1 MDSPTSSHMG
11 HCWGCCVAPSYRHC
25 LTRHRVIDGERAVGA
40 CATPQMVMTKRQ
52 LNHFLSG
59 GSWNGGNPKSF
70 KIRQFYYW
78 HPRLWWSHHFR
89 KPHKIK
95 KKRKG
100 NQHQKNVYNPHIRND
115 SLKYCPFSI
124 MFMQWFRIA
133 PRWWWRLVDYR
144 WVYHIALVIQL
155 AANAANPMKHVDL
168 VNSLHGTRGAES

>member
-1 MDSPTSSHMG
+1 MVSELWGLALLRKWLWQKGSWTTS
-11 HCWGCCVAPSYRHC
+11 YQ
-25 LTRHRVIDGERAVGA
+25 AV
-40 CATPQMVMTKRQ
+40 P
-52 LNHFLSG
+52 
-59 GSWNGGNPKSF
+59 WNGGNPKSF

-100 NQHQKNVYNPHIRND
+100 NQPPKNVYNPHIRND

-133 PRWWWRLVDYR
+133 PRMVMTLGRLPLGLSHCLSDTTGCKRCKPHETCGFSQQFARYKGGR
-144 WVYHIALVIQL
+144 VIRTTETKPPDQI
-155 AANAANPMKHVDL
+155 N
-168 VNSLHGTRGAES
+168 